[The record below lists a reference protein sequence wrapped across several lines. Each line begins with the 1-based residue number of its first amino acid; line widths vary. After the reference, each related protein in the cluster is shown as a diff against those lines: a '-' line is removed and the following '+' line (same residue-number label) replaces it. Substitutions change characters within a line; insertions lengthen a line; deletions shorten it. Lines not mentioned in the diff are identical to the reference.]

1 MKAWRLIQGYVRHNL
16 MSGLA
21 YRGAFFI
28 QVFGMM
34 LNNLMLLFFW
44 KMLFTNFP
52 ALNGW
57 VFLDVVTLYAVVAAG
72 FGLTGIVFG
81 NAGNVARIIASGD
94 LDYYLALPADPL
106 LHLLVSHMSM
116 TDWGDLFFGVLLY
129 LVAVPAAWQRLP
141 LFLGLTFLVSVIFV
155 SFSVIVG
162 SLTFWLG
169 RAEQLAERLRLSL
182 LNFSLYPI
190 DIFPGAARL
199 VLYTL
204 IPSAFVGSV
213 PARLLRAFD
222 VNWFLRLLACALIV
236 SLLARGIFY
245 RGLRRYES
253 GNLVMVRG

>member
-1 MKAWRLIQGYVRHNL
+1 
-16 MSGLA
+16 
-21 YRGAFFI
+21 
-28 QVFGMM
+28 MM

-72 FGLTGIVFG
+72 FGLTGIIFG

-129 LVAVPAAWQRLP
+129 LIAVPLAWQRLP
-141 LFLGLTFLVSVIFV
+141 LFLGLTILVSTIFV
-155 SFSVIVG
+155 GFSVIVG
-162 SLTFWLG
+162 SLTFWMG
-169 RAEQLAERLRLSL
+169 RADQLAERLRLSL

-190 DIFPGAARL
+190 DIFPGVARL
-199 VLYTL
+199 LLYTL

-213 PARLLRAFD
+213 PAQLLRTFD
-222 VNWFLRLLACALIV
+222 AGWFLRLIACALII
-236 SLLARGIFY
+236 SLSARWIFY

-253 GNLVMVRG
+253 GNLVTVRG